1 MGTSPHDISHLTKVY
16 YSLKKTYFGISTAT
30 LSFGAPP
37 VSGTAGAQLS
47 LSSAS
52 EKILA
57 VIGVFS
63 DLSICIHIYIFFL
76 GQQIFLKCHTTQ
88 V

>member
-1 MGTSPHDISHLTKVY
+1 M
-16 YSLKKTYFGISTAT
+16 

-47 LSSAS
+47 LYSAS

-57 VIGVFS
+57 VIAVSS
-63 DLSICIHIYIFFL
+63 DLSICIFILSFKSANIFKVQYYMGMIMYI
-76 GQQIFLKCHTTQ
+76 
-88 V
+88 